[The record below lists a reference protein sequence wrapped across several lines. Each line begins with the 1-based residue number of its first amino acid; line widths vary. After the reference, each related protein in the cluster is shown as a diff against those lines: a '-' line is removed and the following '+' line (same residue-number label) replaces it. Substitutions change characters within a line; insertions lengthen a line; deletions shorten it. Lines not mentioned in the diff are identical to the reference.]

1 MYLKYL
7 KYKKKYLKLKKLIGG
22 EIYQQDKSI
31 QLFVKF
37 NLQFSLFYKT
47 REPNFSEKL
56 AEIPNILLTIENIST
71 NSTLQDLI
79 KFIENKLE
87 EKYKDLFESL
97 SFDTKIQNI
106 IYNKRWLGNK
116 DKLKLSHYNM
126 QSNDL
131 ILIQLYEKKTIYDEL
146 YNLLLINEDIEKI
159 YNFYNNNKE
168 NIKKLI
174 IDYRS
179 PGDHNKTFIHFLARF
194 GRYEVLRFIKNILDE
209 EEFKNLISVPDD
221 ENRIPLMMAIRSIGG
236 LNLNNDLENEKTKN
250 DLENIIIL
258 LVDNMDKEK
267 LKQET
272 IQGFNSLHHAVYYK
286 IEDNLIQKIYDN
298 IDDNH
303 SLNYIKENFNK
314 DIYKKI

>member
-31 QLFVKF
+31 QLFVRF
-37 NLQFSLFYKT
+37 NLQFSLLYKT

-56 AEIPNILLTIENIST
+56 EEIPNVLLIIENISI

-79 KFIENKLE
+79 KLIEIKLE

-97 SFDTKIQNI
+97 NFDTKIQNI
-106 IYNKRWLGNK
+106 IYNNRSLGNI
-116 DKLKLSHYNM
+116 DKQTLAHHNM
-126 QSNDL
+126 QSNDF

-146 YNLLLINEDIEKI
+146 YILLLKNEDIGNI

-168 NIKKLI
+168 NTKKLI

-179 PGDHNKTFIHFLARF
+179 SGDHNKTFIHYIARLGKF
-194 GRYEVLRFIKNILDE
+194 EVLIFIKNILDE

-221 ENRIPLMMAIRSIGG
+221 ENRIPLMMAIRSIGD
-236 LNLNNDLENEKTKN
+236 LSLENEKRK
-250 DLENIIIL
+250 DLENIIKL

-272 IQGFNSLHHAVYYK
+272 IQGFNSLHHAIYYK

-298 IDDNH
+298 IDDNY

-314 DIYKKI
+314 DIYKNLNL

>member
-31 QLFVKF
+31 QLFVRF
-37 NLQFSLFYKT
+37 NLQFSLLYKT

-56 AEIPNILLTIENIST
+56 EEIPNVLLIIENISI

-79 KFIENKLE
+79 KLIEIKLE

-97 SFDTKIQNI
+97 NFDTKIQNI
-106 IYNKRWLGNK
+106 IYNNRSLGNI
-116 DKLKLSHYNM
+116 DKQTLAHYNM
-126 QSNDL
+126 QSNDF

-146 YNLLLINEDIEKI
+146 YILLLKNEDIGNI

-179 PGDHNKTFIHFLARF
+179 SGDHNKTFIHYIARLGKF
-194 GRYEVLRFIKNILDE
+194 EVLIFIKNILDE

-221 ENRIPLMMAIRSIGG
+221 ENRIPLMMAIRSIGDLG
-236 LNLNNDLENEKTKN
+236 LENEKKK
-250 DLENIIIL
+250 DLENIIKL
-258 LVDNMDKEK
+258 LIDNMDKEK
-267 LKQET
+267 LEQKT
-272 IQGFNSLHHAVYYK
+272 IQGFNSLHHAIYYK

-298 IDDNH
+298 IDDNN

-314 DIYKKI
+314 DIYKNLNL

>member
-31 QLFVKF
+31 QLFVRFDLQF
-37 NLQFSLFYKT
+37 NLLYKI

-56 AEIPNILLTIENIST
+56 KEIPNVLLNIENISI

-79 KFIENKLE
+79 KLIEIKLE
-87 EKYKDLFESL
+87 EKYKNLFESL
-97 SFDTKIQNI
+97 NFDTKIQNI
-106 IYNKRWLGNK
+106 KYNNKSLGNI
-116 DKLKLSHYNM
+116 DKQTLAHYNI
-126 QSNDL
+126 QSNDF
-131 ILIQLYEKKTIYDEL
+131 ILIQLCEKKTIYDEL

-159 YNFYNNNKE
+159 YNFYNNNNKE

-174 IDYRS
+174 IDYRNQ
-179 PGDHNKTFIHFLARF
+179 GDHNKTFIHFIARF
-194 GRYEVLRFIKNILDE
+194 GKFKLLRFIKNILDE

-236 LNLNNDLENEKTKN
+236 LSLENEKKK

-258 LVDNMDKEK
+258 LIDNMDKEK
-267 LKQET
+267 LEQKT
-272 IQGFNSLHHAVYYK
+272 IQGFNSLHHAIYYK

-298 IDDNH
+298 IDDNN

-314 DIYKKI
+314 DIYKN

>member
-37 NLQFSLFYKT
+37 NLQFSFLYKT
-47 REPNFSEKL
+47 REPIFSENL
-56 AEIPNILLTIENIST
+56 AKIPNILLTIENIST

-79 KFIENKLE
+79 KLIEIKLE

-131 ILIQLYEKKTIYDEL
+131 ILIQLYEKKTTYDEL

-159 YNFYNNNKE
+159 YNFYNNNNKE

-179 PGDHNKTFIHFLARF
+179 PGDHNKTFIHYIARF

-221 ENRIPLMMAIRSIGG
+221 ENRIPLMMAIRSIG
-236 LNLNNDLENEKTKN
+236 NLSLENEKKK
-250 DLENIIIL
+250 DLEDIIKL

-267 LKQET
+267 LEQRT
-272 IQGFNSLHHAVYYK
+272 IQGFNSLHHAIYYK

-303 SLNYIKENFNK
+303 SLNYIKENFNN
-314 DIYKKI
+314 DIYKEINL

>member
-131 ILIQLYEKKTIYDEL
+131 ILIQLYEKKTTYDEL
-146 YNLLLINEDIEKI
+146 YNLLLKNEDIEKI

>member
-22 EIYQQDKSI
+22 EIYQQDKI
-31 QLFVKF
+31 IDLFVKF
-37 NLQFSLFYKT
+37 NLQFSLYYKT
-47 REPNFSEKL
+47 MESKFSENLGK
-56 AEIPNILLTIENIST
+56 IPNLLLIIENISI

-79 KFIENKLE
+79 KLIEIKLE

-97 SFDTKIQNI
+97 NFDTKIQNI
-106 IYNKRWLGNK
+106 IYNNRSIDNI
-116 DKLKLSHYNM
+116 DKHKLVHYNM
-126 QSNDL
+126 QSNDS

-146 YNLLLINEDIEKI
+146 YNILLINEDIEKI

-179 PGDHNKTFIHFLARF
+179 SGDHNKTLIHYIARF
-194 GRYEVLRFIKNILDE
+194 GKFEVLRFIKDILDE

-221 ENRIPLMMAIRSIGG
+221 ESRIQLMMAIRSIGD
-236 LNLNNDLENEKTKN
+236 LSLENEKKK
-250 DLENIIIL
+250 DLENIIKL

-272 IQGFNSLHHAVYYK
+272 IQGFNSLHHAIYYK

-298 IDDNH
+298 IDDNN
-303 SLNYIKENFNK
+303 SLNYIKENFNF
-314 DIYKKI
+314 DIYKENL

>member
-31 QLFVKF
+31 QLFVRFDLQF
-37 NLQFSLFYKT
+37 NLLYKI

-56 AEIPNILLTIENIST
+56 KEIPNVLLTIENISI

-79 KFIENKLE
+79 KLIEIKLE
-87 EKYKDLFESL
+87 EKYKNLFESL
-97 SFDTKIQNI
+97 NFDTKIQNI
-106 IYNKRWLGNK
+106 KYNNKSLGNI
-116 DKLKLSHYNM
+116 DKQTLAHYNI
-126 QSNDL
+126 QSNDF
-131 ILIQLYEKKTIYDEL
+131 ILIQLCEKKTIYDEL

-159 YNFYNNNKE
+159 YNFYNNNNKE

-174 IDYRS
+174 IDYRNQ
-179 PGDHNKTFIHFLARF
+179 GDHNKTFIHFIARF
-194 GRYEVLRFIKNILDE
+194 GKFKLLRFIKNILDE

-236 LNLNNDLENEKTKN
+236 LSNEKKK

-258 LVDNMDKEK
+258 LIDNMDKEK
-267 LKQET
+267 LEQKT
-272 IQGFNSLHHAVYYK
+272 IQGFNSLHHAIYYK

-298 IDDNH
+298 IDDNN

-314 DIYKKI
+314 DIYKN

>member
-31 QLFVKF
+31 QLFVRFDLQF
-37 NLQFSLFYKT
+37 NLLYKI

-56 AEIPNILLTIENIST
+56 KEIPNVLLNIENISI

-79 KFIENKLE
+79 KLIEIKLE
-87 EKYKDLFESL
+87 EKYKNLFESL
-97 SFDTKIQNI
+97 NFDTKIQNI
-106 IYNKRWLGNK
+106 KYNNKSLGNI
-116 DKLKLSHYNM
+116 DKQTLAHYNI
-126 QSNDL
+126 QSNDF
-131 ILIQLYEKKTIYDEL
+131 ILIQLCEKKTIYDEL

-159 YNFYNNNKE
+159 YNFYKNNNKE

-174 IDYRS
+174 IDYRNQ
-179 PGDHNKTFIHFLARF
+179 GDHNKTFIHFIARF
-194 GRYEVLRFIKNILDE
+194 GKFKLLRFIKNILDE

-236 LNLNNDLENEKTKN
+236 LSLENEKKK

-258 LVDNMDKEK
+258 LIDNMDKEK
-267 LKQET
+267 LEQKT
-272 IQGFNSLHHAVYYK
+272 IQGFNSLHHAIYYK

-314 DIYKKI
+314 DIYKN

>member
-31 QLFVKF
+31 QLFVRFDLQF
-37 NLQFSLFYKT
+37 NLLYKI

-56 AEIPNILLTIENIST
+56 KEIPNVLLNIENISI

-79 KFIENKLE
+79 KLIEIKLE
-87 EKYKDLFESL
+87 EKYKNLFESL
-97 SFDTKIQNI
+97 NFDTKIQNI
-106 IYNKRWLGNK
+106 KYNNKSLGNI
-116 DKLKLSHYNM
+116 DKQTLAHYNI
-126 QSNDL
+126 QSNDF
-131 ILIQLYEKKTIYDEL
+131 ILIQLCEKKTIYDEL

-159 YNFYNNNKE
+159 YNFYKNNNKE

-174 IDYRS
+174 IDYRNQ
-179 PGDHNKTFIHFLARF
+179 GDHNKTFIHFIARF
-194 GRYEVLRFIKNILDE
+194 GKFKLLRFIKNILDE

-236 LNLNNDLENEKTKN
+236 LSLENEKKK

-258 LVDNMDKEK
+258 LIDNMDKEK
-267 LKQET
+267 LEQKT
-272 IQGFNSLHHAVYYK
+272 IQGFNSLHHAIYYK

-303 SLNYIKENFNK
+303 SLNYIKENFNE
-314 DIYKKI
+314 DIYKKK